1 MAEHVTDLGKQAA
14 GRAAAALVEPDMVIG
29 LGTGSTVAC
38 FLDALAARGIPVT
51 GLPTSEATAARARE
65 LGFRVLDPAQVAR
78 LDLAVDGADELDGA
92 LNLVKGGGGALLREK
107 VVAWLADRFVVIA
120 TPEKQVTRLA
130 DSFPLPIEVV
140 PFAMTPVTR
149 WVEAM
154 GFEVELRADGDLPT
168 DNGNQILDC
177 RMPGGIAD
185 PYAADQE
192 VGRLP
197 GVVSTGLF
205 LGLAD
210 VALIGDVRGE
220 VTEMLP
226 HV

>member
-1 MAEHVTDLGKQAA
+1 MTEIGKHAA
-14 GRAAAALVEPDMVIG
+14 GRAAAMLVEPDMVIG
-29 LGTGSTVAC
+29 LGTGSTVAH
-38 FLDALAARGIPVT
+38 FLDALAVRGFPIT

-65 LGFRVLDPAQVAR
+65 LGFEVIDPAQVTR
-78 LDLAVDGADELDGA
+78 VDLAVDGADEFDAA

-120 TPEKQVTRLA
+120 TLEKKVARLA

-140 PFAMTPVTR
+140 PFAIAPVTR

-154 GFEVELRADGDLPT
+154 GFEVQLRADGDLPT

-177 RMPGGIAD
+177 RIPGGIVD
-185 PYAADQE
+185 PYTADQE

-205 LGLAD
+205 LGLVD
-210 VALIGDVRGE
+210 LALIGDDQGT

-226 HV
+226 AA